1 MQPGCLPVPGKG
13 SLNAKYAMIL
23 PTIGYEESI
32 IGEPVGGINA
42 DFFKKVLNLTGIS
55 DNEVYFSTVVK
66 CESDDNLES
75 AHIRACKTWLFEE
88 LLQLE
93 NLKTIYTFGALSTR
107 IILRLKTSF
116 KFSEF
121 VYKKCTC
128 PLEEYDR
135 GFGRVTTVI
144 PLYNPN
150 YVIQRSQKEFDTLV
164 ENIVKGK

>member
-32 IGEPVGGINA
+32 IGEPVGGINT

-66 CESDDNLES
+66 CESDDNLTS
-75 AHIRACKTWLFEE
+75 SHIRACYDWLFEE
-88 LLQLE
+88 LGLLD
-93 NLKTIYTFGALSTR
+93 NLKTIYTFGALPTR
-107 IILRLKTSF
+107 IVLGLKTTF
-116 KFSEF
+116 KFSDY
-121 VYKKCTC
+121 VYKKWIH
-128 PLEEYDR
+128 EKVEHVNVY
-135 GFGRVTTVI
+135 
-144 PLYNPN
+144 PLYNPS